1 MEDEYD
7 DLTMKIKRVL
17 YITQLLIYLM
27 NNLVWEKSL
36 ARRPRV
42 LTLAK
47 YSLYT
52 NHPKIVV
59 FCN

>member
-27 NNLVWEKSL
+27 NNLV
-36 ARRPRV
+36 
-42 LTLAK
+42 
-47 YSLYT
+47 
-52 NHPKIVV
+52 
-59 FCN
+59 